1 MNIDSS
7 RLWENFSLAGLIF
20 GPAALALN
28 WQNLP
33 AQVPIHYGLLGNPD
47 SYGPKETLLILPVLS
62 FLLYALLSYGQRHPE
77 RSNVPWKI
85 NDANRAQT
93 YALVKQLLSGEKLAM
108 VVFLSYL
115 QWATVSIALEH
126 SQGLGV
132 WFAPLSLVGV
142 LSPLL
147 FFYVRGHKLK
157 HAK

>member
-1 MNIDSS
+1 MNLDSS

-20 GPAALALN
+20 GPVALAQN

-62 FLLYALLSYGQRHPE
+62 FVLYAVLSYGQRRPE

-93 YALVKQLLSGEKLAM
+93 YALVKQLLTWEKL
-108 VVFLSYL
+108 VVVVMLSYL
-115 QWATVSIALEH
+115 QWAGVSIALQH

-132 WFAPLSLVGV
+132 WFAPITLVAMF
-142 LSPLL
+142 SPLL
-147 FFYVRGHKLK
+147 FFYVLGDKLK